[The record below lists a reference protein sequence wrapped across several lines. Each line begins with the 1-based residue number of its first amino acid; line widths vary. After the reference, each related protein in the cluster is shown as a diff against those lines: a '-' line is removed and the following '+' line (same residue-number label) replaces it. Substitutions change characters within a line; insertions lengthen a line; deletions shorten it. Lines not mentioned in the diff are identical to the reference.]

1 MMNSGRGSQDR
12 RNTAPAGRLR
22 AAASGRLRAA
32 ASGGL
37 HALGASEPH
46 PAEDGADGADDGLD
60 RTVVEDV
67 ERLLD
72 EIERLRER
80 DRDDVIDLR
89 PDSTDEVEGAL
100 YYRFDVL
107 EIADNK
113 PDHYVERTAEGVQEQ
128 LPVLLDPVK
137 YVTGYRLNTT
147 EVPDNRGDRLDDRG
161 NQDSV
166 QERPGLLDETKNCL
180 DDIAEGLEV
189 FVR

>member
-37 HALGASEPH
+37 DALSASEPH
-46 PAEDGADGADDGLD
+46 PSENGADRAHNRLDGC
-60 RTVVEDV
+60 VIEDF
-67 ERLLD
+67 ECLRD
-72 EIERLRER
+72 KIERLRER
-80 DRDDVIDLR
+80 ARDDVIDLR

-100 YYRFDVL
+100 HYSFDVL
-107 EIADNK
+107 EVADNK
-113 PDHYVERTAEGVQEQ
+113 RDHYVERTAEGGQEQ

-137 YVTGYRLNTT
+137 NFAGYMLNAT